1 MAAKIKIEFPNGEQ
15 KSYPIGTVPQQILQ
29 EIGGRIAKEALIAR
43 FNDQFIDLSRPL
55 SVDGKLVFLTFAD
68 EDGRDAFWHSSAHIL
83 AHAIKAL
90 YPEAKFAFG
99 PPVENGFYYDFEL
112 TTPLTV
118 GDLEKIEAKM
128 QEIVS
133 ADLSFVRQEMTT
145 EKALAL
151 FRARNESYKVEQIER
166 LGEPPSIYT
175 DGDFVDLCRGPH
187 LASTGLV
194 RHFKLLSIAGAYWL
208 GDEKNAM
215 LQRVYGISFP
225 KKSQLDDYLIRLEEA
240 KKRDHRKLGR
250 ELDLF
255 SINDE
260 IGPGLVLWH
269 PKGAFIRHKIEEF
282 WKEQHLKG
290 GYQFVNTP
298 HVAKLDLWKTSGH
311 VDFFK
316 ENMFSPMKVEEMQYQ
331 IKPMNC
337 PFHLHIYKSATRS
350 YRDLPIRWAELGTV
364 YRYERSGVMH
374 GLMRVRGFTQDDAH
388 IFCRPDQ
395 LDAETERTVKFSM
408 SMLDSFGFSG
418 YDVYVTT
425 RPQNA
430 VGSVENWE
438 TATQALKNSLER
450 LSIPY
455 QVDPGEGVFYGPKI
469 DIKIRDAIG
478 RSWQCS
484 TIQVDFNE
492 PERFDLSFIGQ
503 DGERHRPIMIH
514 RALLGSLERFFGV
527 LIEHYSGAFPLW
539 LAPVQV
545 CVIPITE
552 KEQSYAAEVF
562 HQLEEAGIRAE
573 LDDRNEKVGY
583 KIREASTQ
591 KIPIMLVIG
600 PREVQEQTVAIRKRG
615 VGDVGSGSLAEVIK
629 EIELQVAEKKN

>member
-118 GDLEKIEAKM
+118 GDLEKIEAEM

-418 YDVYVTT
+418 YDVYVST

>member
-337 PFHLHIYKSATRS
+337 PFHLHIYKSAMRS

-418 YDVYVTT
+418 YDVYVST

>member
-418 YDVYVTT
+418 YDVYVST

>member
-1 MAAKIKIEFPNGEQ
+1 M
-15 KSYPIGTVPQQILQ
+15 
-29 EIGGRIAKEALIAR
+29 
-43 FNDQFIDLSRPL
+43 
-55 SVDGKLVFLTFAD
+55 
-68 EDGRDAFWHSSAHIL
+68 
-83 AHAIKAL
+83 
-90 YPEAKFAFG
+90 
-99 PPVENGFYYDFEL
+99 
-112 TTPLTV
+112 
-118 GDLEKIEAKM
+118 
-128 QEIVS
+128 
-133 ADLSFVRQEMTT
+133 
-145 EKALAL
+145 
-151 FRARNESYKVEQIER
+151 
-166 LGEPPSIYT
+166 
-175 DGDFVDLCRGPH
+175 
-187 LASTGLV
+187 
-194 RHFKLLSIAGAYWL
+194 
-208 GDEKNAM
+208 
-215 LQRVYGISFP
+215 
-225 KKSQLDDYLIRLEEA
+225 
-240 KKRDHRKLGR
+240 
-250 ELDLF
+250 
-255 SINDE
+255 
-260 IGPGLVLWH
+260 WH

-316 ENMFSPMKVEEMQYQ
+316 ENMLSPMKVEEMQYQ

-337 PFHLHIYKSATRS
+337 PFHLHIYKSAMRS

-418 YDVYVTT
+418 YDVYVST

-503 DGERHRPIMIH
+503 
-514 RALLGSLERFFGV
+514 
-527 LIEHYSGAFPLW
+527 
-539 LAPVQV
+539 
-545 CVIPITE
+545 
-552 KEQSYAAEVF
+552 
-562 HQLEEAGIRAE
+562 
-573 LDDRNEKVGY
+573 
-583 KIREASTQ
+583 EASA
-591 KIPIMLVIG
+591 IG
-600 PREVQEQTVAIRKRG
+600 R
-615 VGDVGSGSLAEVIK
+615 S
-629 EIELQVAEKKN
+629 